1 MDSFLAASCL
11 LKLKNNFV
19 LGIIASDGTV
29 CVNHSGAEIGQG
41 MNTKVAQ
48 AVAYGLGVP
57 IDIIRITCNTT
68 DSISNAGCT
77 GGSGTYS
84 RCMSLSKKCSYESN
98 VA

>member
-1 MDSFLAASCL
+1 M
-11 LKLKNNFV
+11 

-68 DSISNAGCT
+68 DNISNAGCT

-84 RCMSLSKKCSYESN
+84 RFMRISKTCFYECY
-98 VA
+98 VT